1 MLTGV
6 EILLER
12 MKTNP
17 EEFIEGEFSKWAR
30 VISGGWEVFTDEE
43 RTAIQSAMNEA
54 KRDHFNGEVMRV
66 LAQGHADQFGRVEN
80 YSTSSNIITS
90 QNLIGQA
97 QSILQGAISSEFNY
111 AGQNTANSQAAF
123 PKKRAK

>member
-30 VISGGWEVFTDEE
+30 VINGGWSVMTTEE
-43 RTAIQSAMNEA
+43 QKALQDGMNEA

-90 QNLIGQA
+90 QNLIGQGQIA
-97 QSILQGAISSEFNY
+97 LQGAYDY
-111 AGQNTANSQAAF
+111 AGQNTANSQTAF

>member
-17 EEFIEGEFSKWAR
+17 EEFIEGEFSKWSR
-30 VISGGWEVFTDEE
+30 VINGGWEVFTDEE

-66 LAQGHADQFGRVEN
+66 LAQGHADQFGRAEN
-80 YSTSSNIITS
+80 YSPSSNIIAQ
-90 QNLIGQA
+90 QNLIGQG
-97 QSILQGAISSEFNY
+97 QITLQGAYDF